1 MSSDTVAREIA
12 RGSDE
17 RLDRLIVRE
26 LGLRGENVSRASVQR
41 WVEAGRVLVY
51 GKPCK
56 ASALLPAGTEVDV
69 DPAPEPSTDVTPDAS
84 VLFHIAFEDEHL
96 IVVDKPAGLV
106 VHPARG
112 NWEGTLVHGL
122 AAHGLDLVALA
133 ESRDD
138 VSAPPRPG
146 IVHRLDKGTSGLLV
160 VAKCVAVREGLKLLF
175 ASHDIDREYVALV
188 VGKAVDRRFDTLH
201 GRSPGDRTRFT
212 SRGAPVGAKRAITTV
227 RVLEALAGTTLVAC
241 TLETGRTHQI
251 RVHLSEQMKTPVLGD
266 PTYGERPLAREI
278 AAIGDQLGHQALHAR
293 VLGFVHPITKK
304 RVRFESEPP
313 ADFQAALSAARALGA
328 RTPKPRPRTK
338 R

>member
-1 MSSDTVAREIA
+1 M
-12 RGSDE
+12 
-17 RLDRLIVRE
+17 LIVGE
-26 LGLRGENVSRASVQR
+26 LERRGETASRAAVQR

-51 GKPCK
+51 GRPCK
-56 ASALLPAGTEVDV
+56 ASALLAPGTEIDV
-69 DPAPEPSTDVTPDAS
+69 DPSPEPATTVTPNAS
-84 VLFHIAFEDEHL
+84 VVFRIVFEDAHL

-122 AAHGLDLVALA
+122 AAHGLDLAALA
-133 ESRDD
+133 DPDREG
-138 VSAPPRPG
+138 VATPPRPG

-160 VAKCVAVREGLKLLF
+160 VAKSVAVREGLKLLF
-175 ASHDIDREYVALV
+175 ASHDIEREYVALV
-188 VGKAVDRRFDTLH
+188 VGKASDRRFDTLH
-201 GRSPGDRTRFT
+201 GRSPGDRTKFT

-251 RVHLSEQMKTPVLGD
+251 RVHLAEQMKTPVLGD
-266 PTYGERPLAREI
+266 PAYGERPLQREI
-278 AAIGDQLGHQALHAR
+278 AVIGEQLGHQALHAR

-304 RVRFESEPP
+304 RVRFESDPP
-313 ADFQAALSAARALGA
+313 ADFQAAVSAARALGA
-328 RTPKPRPRTK
+328 RVPKRSRTK